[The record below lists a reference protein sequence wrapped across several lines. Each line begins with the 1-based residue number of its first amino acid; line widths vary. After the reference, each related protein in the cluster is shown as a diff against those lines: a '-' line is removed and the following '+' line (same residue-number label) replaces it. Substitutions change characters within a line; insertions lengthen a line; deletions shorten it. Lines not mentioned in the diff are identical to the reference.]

1 MRTLV
6 VAAILS
12 IALGAGATDGAF
24 SAVTTSPANTLDS
37 GQGPWFIGTAT
48 GTAICAG
55 TNASLSC
62 AFGTLAIGK
71 TTATLSLANKSV
83 AATYTVTVV
92 DGTGPAGISTI
103 VTVSF
108 ASNGATT
115 VTLAAV
121 ATDVISLVAH
131 VKGSTP
137 AGSYTGSVALTD
149 SISGRSV
156 AIPISLTR

>member
-6 VAAILS
+6 AAAILS

-24 SAVTTSPANTLDS
+24 SAVTTSPANAIDTGL
-37 GQGPWFIGTAT
+37 GPWFIGTMSGSAM
-48 GTAICAG
+48 CAG

-71 TTATLSLANKSV
+71 TTASLSLANKSV

-103 VTVSF
+103 VTASF

-115 VTLAAV
+115 VTLAA
-121 ATDVISLVAH
+121 AASDAISLVAR

-137 AGSYTGSVALTD
+137 AGSYTGSVVLTD
-149 SISGRSV
+149 SVSGRSV
-156 AIPISLTR
+156 TIPISLTR